1 MTSRG
6 REPNRSARRAV
17 GCNVMKPDRRCFR
30 TGWRYRLAVLSEIG
44 RRPLAGLASG
54 LVRRPSSPPSAWR
67 RLLLVGN
74 DHIGDI
80 LYTTASLPY
89 LAGGLPG
96 CQVDFLSAA
105 PADQLLAGNPFVSR
119 VVRRDP
125 EGAWKRI
132 IRESRYDAIF
142 CYNTMHHIGD
152 LLLGLKAGIPNRIGY
167 VHKGFSAWVTHP
179 LTLRYPQAFAAY
191 FRDAAASLTGQEASW
206 PLRPQVYPS
215 PADRI
220 TADETANRLGLDG
233 KRPAIACFCS
243 SRQPRGVPPAALF
256 IAVLAALK
264 RASPGIRIVLMGTA
278 SDQPLLDHVR
288 AVSCPDAPI
297 LAGTLPLLPVVELL
311 KRFNLVLTSD
321 SGPRHLANAAGTPVA
336 FFRNVYFHVA
346 EAGSYGVESEID
358 LVPHAVDLLPVQ
370 DEEGF
375 WKTLEKEVDTRILSA
390 ILRNLHTEG

>member
-1 MTSRG
+1 MI
-6 REPNRSARRAV
+6 
-17 GCNVMKPDRRCFR
+17 KPDKRCFR
-30 TGWRYRLAVLSEIG
+30 TGWRYRLALLSELS
-44 RRPLAGLASG
+44 RSPLSGVASCW
-54 LVRRPSSPPSAWR
+54 VRRPSSPPSAWR

-80 LYTTASLPY
+80 LYTTASLPH
-89 LAGGLPG
+89 LARGLPG
-96 CQVDFLSAA
+96 CQVEFLSAA

-119 VVRRDP
+119 VVPRDP
-125 EGAWKRI
+125 GGTWKRV
-132 IRESRYDAIF
+132 IRKSRYDAIF

-179 LTLRYPQAFAAY
+179 LTMRYPQPFAAY
-191 FRDAAASLTGQEASW
+191 FRDAVASLTRQEASW
-206 PLRPQVYPS
+206 PLCPQVYAS
-215 PADRI
+215 SADRI
-220 TADETANRLGLDG
+220 IADETANRLGLDG

-243 SRQPRGVPPAALF
+243 SRQPRGVPPPELF
-256 IAVLAALK
+256 IAALIALR

-288 AVSCPDAPI
+288 AASCPDASI
-297 LAGTLPLLPVVELL
+297 LAGALPLLPIVEFL

-336 FFRNVYFHVA
+336 FFRNVYFHA
-346 EAGSYGVESEID
+346 TEAGSYGVESEID

-370 DEEGF
+370 EEEGF